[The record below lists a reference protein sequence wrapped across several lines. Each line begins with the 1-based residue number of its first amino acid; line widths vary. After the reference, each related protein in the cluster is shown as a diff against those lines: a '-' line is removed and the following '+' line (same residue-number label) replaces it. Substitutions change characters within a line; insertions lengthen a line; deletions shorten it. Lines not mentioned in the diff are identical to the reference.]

1 MIIGDCDFFHLAS
14 LQQGLKVTVGKQLL
28 MRTAEK
34 TLDSQQRQGYADE
47 IPKGKMLFGI
57 HVRTVPRARRR
68 FLAVSLTETRDE
80 IVVQRTEDQSDIP
93 APTEAFDESQQEA
106 APAQ

>member
-14 LQQGLKVTVGKQLL
+14 LQQGLKVAVGKELL

-34 TLDSQQRQGYADE
+34 ALDSQQREGYADE

-57 HVRTVPRARRR
+57 HVRTVPRAQRR
-68 FLAVSLTETRDE
+68 FLGVSPTETRDE
-80 IVVQRTEDQSDIP
+80 IVVQRNENQSDIK
-93 APTEAFDESQQEA
+93 APTEDFDEYQQ
-106 APAQ
+106 